1 MTTIDQFESVFLSA
15 DKPVFTLVPVTFAK
29 VLLVSDLDE
38 AAGTALIERCRGFL
52 AAVDRPETNWDHLG
66 GAAFASVGEL
76 LAALEARSPDLVVTY
91 RHLHSGAW
99 HWPYSLGGYLD
110 VMTQA
115 TTIPVL
121 VLPHPEAAGAPP
133 HALDHTDQVLAI
145 TDHLTGDGRIVNT
158 ALAFTSAGGT
168 CRLTHVES
176 SLAFERVMAAIS
188 KIPAI
193 DSETARET
201 IEAQLLKEPRD
212 YIASCRAAIEDAGL
226 AVTIAELVVM
236 GRRLAEYRRLV
247 EAHEVDLLV
256 MHTKDED
263 QMAMHGMA
271 YPLAV
276 ELRQIPLLLL

>member
-15 DKPVFTLVPVTFAK
+15 DKAVFTYEPVTIDN

-38 AAGTALIERCRGFL
+38 EGGRALIDQFRGFL
-52 AAVDRPETNWDHLG
+52 AAIDRAETRWDHLG
-66 GAAFASVGEL
+66 GAAFSTVKEL
-76 LAALEARSPDLVVTY
+76 LDGLHSRAPDLVVTY
-91 RHLHSGAW
+91 RHLHSTAW
-99 HWPYSLGGYLD
+99 HWPHSLGEYLD

-121 VLPHPEAAGAPP
+121 VLPHPESGRALP
-133 HALDHTDQVLAI
+133 HALDDTDQVLVI
-145 TDHLTGDGRIVNT
+145 TDHLTGDDRIVNT
-158 ALAFTSAGGT
+158 ALAFTKAGGT
-168 CRLTHVES
+168 CRLSHVES
-176 SLAFERVMAAIS
+176 SLAFERYMSAIS

-201 IEAQLLKEPRD
+201 LEAQLLKEPRD
-212 YIASCRAAIEDAGL
+212 YIASCRAAIDEAGV
-226 AVTIAELVVM
+226 AVTIDEIVVM

-276 ELRQIPLLLL
+276 EMRQIPLLLL